1 MTTTLTTTKTTCRA
15 AVPRASNKTLEAG
28 GRRLVFGGRGRGGQ
42 KSSGFVTSSS
52 FSSSSKC
59 CSSLFQNGMDSARRQ
74 RQRRQSV
81 QHHQASLE
89 TTKRDD
95 DEEEEEAKKVK
106 ENDDDDDVVSFRP
119 CIDIHRGRVKQIVG
133 SSLRDEKSV
142 EEETPKTNFE
152 TDVKSSEFAKMYQRD
167 QIFGGHAILL
177 SKDEETKRAAI
188 EATRAFP
195 GGLQIGGGVTP
206 ETAAEYLDN
215 DASHVIVTS
224 YVFHD
229 GKLDEERLEKLLNV
243 VGKKRLVLDLSCRRD
258 ANDGNKYKVVTD
270 RWQKWTDLVVDKETL
285 ERLSEKCDEFLVHGV
300 DVEGKKMGLDLD
312 LVELLGKYCTI
323 PVTYAGGARSIEDLE
338 LVKSYGQNRVDV
350 TIGSALDCF
359 GGNLKYKDVIDWHNK
374 QRRT

>member
-1 MTTTLTTTKTTCRA
+1 MA
-15 AVPRASNKTLEAG
+15 
-28 GRRLVFGGRGRGGQ
+28 
-42 KSSGFVTSSS
+42 
-52 FSSSSKC
+52 SSKSFTFTSK
-59 CSSLFQNGMDSARRQ
+59 CSSLFQNGMDSARRRRR

-95 DEEEEEAKKVK
+95 EEEEEEAKKVE

>member
-1 MTTTLTTTKTTCRA
+1 MTTTLTTTTKTLCRA
-15 AVPRASNKTLEAG
+15 PPKPKTLEAG
-28 GRRLVFGGRGRGGQ
+28 GRLVFGGRGQ
-42 KSSGFVTSSS
+42 KSSGFVASSSS
-52 FSSSSKC
+52 FTFTSK
-59 CSSLFQNGMDSARRQ
+59 CSSLFQNGMESARRRRRRRQ
-74 RQRRQSV
+74 RQRRV
-81 QHHQASLE
+81 QQHQASLE

-95 DEEEEEAKKVK
+95 EEEEEAKKVE
-106 ENDDDDDVVSFRP
+106 ENDDDVVSFRP
-119 CIDIHRGRVKQIVG
+119 CIDIHRGCVKQIVG

-206 ETAAEYLDN
+206 ETAVEYLDN